1 ASHSESTAA
10 RAPRG
15 RGVVEIVTMC
25 RVCRSIDTVAPALGP
40 PMKRFCI
47 HSLSGADLAR
57 FADRSTDEPP
67 ARRKGRQG
75 NHGASLGEECGGAG
89 CDLSRVCNGL
99 IFPDT
104 PRSHRAAAGRLTVDA
119 LRQLVAPT

>member
-1 ASHSESTAA
+1 MASHSESTAA
-10 RAPRG
+10 RPPRG
-15 RGVVEIVTMC
+15 GGAVDIVTM
-25 RVCRSIDTVAPALGP
+25 RRSIDTVAPALGP

-99 IFPDT
+99 IFQDT
-104 PRSHRAAAGRLTVDA
+104 PRRHRAAAGRLTVDA